1 MQSVQSAVRDEL
13 KTGLEPVKSYCEVAG
28 KGVLLRGSVITADQ
42 VKNAAKFAVQEED
55 GTKNIIVN
63 CV

>member
-13 KTGLEPVKSYCEVAG
+13 KTELEPVKSYCEVAG
-28 KGVLLRGSVITADQ
+28 KGVLSSGAVITADQ
-42 VKNAAKFAVQEED
+42 VKNAVKFAVQEED
-55 GTKNIIVN
+55 RIKNIIVN